1 MKRRIYHWRQLLL
14 RAALLYGWEDRLMLD
29 LAFRELFVALR
40 LNLRAVVL
48 DLFLERLRLRLP
60 RLRRLARF

>member
-1 MKRRIYHWRQLLL
+1 
-14 RAALLYGWEDRLMLD
+14 MLD